1 MGFGKNHTGVIIR
14 ENTAEAIGTLANQNV
29 KRNTDLVIEE
39 DFRLLKSEVT
49 AIITGATTGQST
61 GLLFGIADGE
71 LTDTEVEEVLVLDG
85 PVDRN
90 DNLANERANRF
101 VKIIGQF
108 VRGATTETLQ
118 AVGIQ
123 GGPIMEVKPR
133 WTFSNPEGWV
143 WFVFNNSQGSFTT
156 GATLA
161 VHATDYGV
169 WVT

>member
-1 MGFGKNHTGVIIR
+1 MAKNFAKTGVIIR

-29 KRNTDLVIEE
+29 KRNTDLVLEE
-39 DFRLLKSEVT
+39 DFRMLKTEVQ

-90 DNLANERANRF
+90 DNLAQERAGRF
-101 VKIIGQF
+101 VKTLGMF
-108 VRGATTETLQ
+108 VRGATTETLH
-118 AVGIQ
+118 AVGIE
-123 GGPIMEVKPR
+123 GGPMIISKPR

-161 VHATDYGV
+161 VTATSYGV